1 MVPGE
6 MKVME
11 VRTRRMNVA
20 NQGQRRTDVG
30 RSPVTEDKPR
40 PMSPGIQGQTVGDD
54 VIRRRA
60 YELYRQRG
68 GQHGHDWDD
77 WFRAER
83 EFRQQRSRGKRE
95 SEQASLRVA
104 GKQK

>member
-1 MVPGE
+1 MA
-6 MKVME
+6 
-11 VRTRRMNVA
+11 T
-20 NQGQRRTDVG
+20 QRRRRRDLD
-30 RSPVTEDKPR
+30 RSSVTEDRSR
-40 PMSPGIQGQTVGDD
+40 PKTPGTQGQAISDD
-54 VIRRRA
+54 AIRGRA

-95 SEQASLRVA
+95 SEQASFSAA